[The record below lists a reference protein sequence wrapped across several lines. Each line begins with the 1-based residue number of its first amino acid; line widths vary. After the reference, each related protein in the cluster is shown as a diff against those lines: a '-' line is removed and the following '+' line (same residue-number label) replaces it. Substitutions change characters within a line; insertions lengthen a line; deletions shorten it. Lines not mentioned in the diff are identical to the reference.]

1 MQPTSHRSEC
11 IGDDQGSSDGQ
22 RADDRANPPSLLQR
36 AGRPA
41 ITATDTSRPKR
52 DAAVAGDDA
61 IILYM
66 ATLPVAEARA
76 QLSKLV
82 EEASSTHERFEITRN
97 GQRAA
102 VLLGA
107 DDYDAL
113 QETIAVLGD
122 SQLLRDHLDGV
133 AALSRGDSLD
143 EAELAEAMREAGR
156 LPARK

>member
-1 MQPTSHRSEC
+1 MGHRPLAA
-11 IGDDQGSSDGQ
+11 DG
-22 RADDRANPPSLLQR
+22 RAVN
-36 AGRPA
+36 
-41 ITATDTSRPKR
+41 TATTVQTPQGGG
-52 DAAVAGDDA
+52 AVATDDA

-66 ATLPVAEARA
+66 TTLPVAEARA

-82 EEASSTHERFEITRN
+82 EEAASTHERFEITRN

-122 SQLLRDHLDGV
+122 SELLRDHLEGMG
-133 AALSRGDSLD
+133 ALGRGESLD
-143 EAELAEAMREAGR
+143 EAGLVETMREAGR
-156 LPARK
+156 LPAKK